1 MLSCSMHTCYPACSG
16 RRCPCRSL
24 WVPLC
29 FCWESRCDCSGDLW
43 QPAKIFLKDT
53 SNQWPSP
60 HIHHL
65 SDNSPKHSEGLS
77 DDCSPTW
84 AVILVGGNWGWLEET
99 HPEALL
105 EPEYQDF
112 LFFVRDL
119 LQGQM
124 LFLSGEWTKWSR
136 SLRKGFLWR
145 GGGGGGQQWGEGQS
159 SFLYL
164 EQVDDQWTT
173 ITQVIHNLEV
183 ADVMIHWV
191 GQLDQRDYYHI
202 LIDFN
207 NTDIAHLFP
216 LLCIC
221 FFTLWSGNS
230 YKSVYL

>member
-60 HIHHL
+60 HIHRL

-84 AVILVGGNWGWLEET
+84 AVILVGGNWGWLEQT

-105 EPEYQDF
+105 EPEDQDF

-136 SLRKGFLWR
+136 SFRKGFLW
-145 GGGGGGQQWGEGQS
+145 GGVAAVGGRAVFLSLPWTGGWSVNHDHSGYPQS
-159 SFLYL
+159 WSCWCNDPLS
-164 EQVDDQWTT
+164 WTARP
-173 ITQVIHNLEV
+173 N
-183 ADVMIHWV
+183 
-191 GQLDQRDYYHI
+191 R
-202 LIDFN
+202 
-207 NTDIAHLFP
+207 
-216 LLCIC
+216 LLPHPYW
-221 FFTLWSGNS
+221 F
-230 YKSVYL
+230 